1 MRINFQKGAYSD
13 RDAATPTCRFVFYV
27 TMPEAI
33 ETQEEAAR
41 WILCQLGKLVTDFKH
56 SLPGAEI
63 WVDGKQLPREAEK
76 GGGKA

>member
-1 MRINFQKGAYSD
+1 MRVSFNNSTHGGMQETIPVCKFE
-13 RDAATPTCRFVFYV
+13 FYV

-41 WILCQLGKLVTDFKH
+41 WILCQLGEMLDDFKR

-63 WVDGKQLPREAEK
+63 WVNEKLLPREAEK